1 MKPLQRLSV
10 QAGQRR
16 LRRAAAGLL
25 RGGAAGG
32 SSGEDG
38 AGEGGLVYQ
47 RIYGLTMFNQYI
59 TYIYTYIHIYVH
71 SMGISIMCIMCIY
84 DVYLTLF
91 NQTGRRHFDKPSV
104 IALDTINQ
112 QD

>member
-1 MKPLQRLSV
+1 VKPLQRLSV

-59 TYIYTYIHIYVH
+59 TYIYIYIYTYI
-71 SMGISIMCIMCIY
+71 C
-84 DVYLTLF
+84 T
-91 NQTGRRHFDKPSV
+91 
-104 IALDTINQ
+104 
-112 QD
+112 